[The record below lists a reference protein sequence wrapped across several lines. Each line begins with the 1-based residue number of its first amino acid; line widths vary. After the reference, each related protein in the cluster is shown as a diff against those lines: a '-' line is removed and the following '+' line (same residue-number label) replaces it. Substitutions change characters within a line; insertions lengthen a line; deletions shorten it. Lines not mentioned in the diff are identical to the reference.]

1 MRRIAATVALVACG
15 LVLAG
20 CSQTEAR
27 KDAPEKAPAA
37 APAAAPTPAVAPAPA
52 PAPSPAAPASAPV
65 PAAKPIAV
73 SLEGFEAVGDVYTV
87 PGDALLI
94 CSNGVVQ
101 AKVKVPAA
109 GEYDIV
115 LTLSGD
121 EAKNELPKCKV
132 RVDGKVVGSE
142 IALSSAD
149 AKPYVVRATLPA
161 GTVLLGIE
169 FTNDFYVENESD
181 RNLRVEE
188 VVLKPVR

>member
-1 MRRIAATVALVACG
+1 MLRIAVSAALVACG
-15 LVLAG
+15 LAGAG

-37 APAAAPTPAVAPAPA
+37 APAAAPASVPAPKVPAPA
-52 PAPSPAAPASAPV
+52 PASAA
-65 PAAKPIAV
+65 AAKPVAV

-87 PGDALLI
+87 PGDTLFV

-101 AKVKVPAA
+101 AKVKVPVA

-132 RVDGKVVGSE
+132 HVDGKVVGKE
-142 IALSSAD
+142 IALASAD
-149 AKPYVVRATLPA
+149 PKPYAVRATLPA

>member
-1 MRRIAATVALVACG
+1 MLRLAASVVLVSYGLALV
-15 LVLAG
+15 G

-27 KDAPEKAPAA
+27 KDAPEKAPAV
-37 APAAAPTPAVAPAPA
+37 APAPASAPAPA
-52 PAPSPAAPASAPV
+52 PATAPAVPAPAPAA
-65 PAAKPIAV
+65 AAKPIAV

-87 PGDALLI
+87 PGDTLLI

-132 RVDGKVVGSE
+132 HVDGKVVGKE
-142 IALSSAD
+142 IALVSAD

-188 VVLKPVR
+188 VVLKPAR

>member
-1 MRRIAATVALVACG
+1 MLRIAASAALVACG

-27 KDAPEKAPAA
+27 KDAPEKPPAA
-37 APAAAPTPAVAPAPA
+37 APVAAPSPAPSPVPAPAPA
-52 PAPSPAAPASAPV
+52 PAA
-65 PAAKPIAV
+65 AAKPIAV

-87 PGDALLI
+87 PGDTLLI

-161 GTVLLGIE
+161 GTALLGIE

-188 VVLKPVR
+188 VVLKPVK